1 MAGSIY
7 IYIYTCPTPTASFW
21 LAANPKSLK
30 PNKCQM
36 SSNVNKSLQGC
47 SNDAVSRSSI
57 FHFPKVRLQE
67 ESSGSLDQDLRNT
80 SKLQPKCLLCY
91 LSSSHRALATALLP
105 LQATMPTKVGL
116 KLLFVGSICFSIRDA
131 TGQEGE
137 WMLQHWSLQS
147 RNELTVPSVDD
158 VLIKIQHKSLINL
171 PSQMARSCQ
180 RNLLLNLF
188 NCGCLSPVS
197 TETGGCRHCVETGW
211 WQESERS
218 KGDYVKENEQE
229 KTVSN
234 IYFGKPT

>member
-137 WMLQHWSLQS
+137 WMLQH
-147 RNELTVPSVDD
+147 
-158 VLIKIQHKSLINL
+158 
-171 PSQMARSCQ
+171 
-180 RNLLLNLF
+180 
-188 NCGCLSPVS
+188 
-197 TETGGCRHCVETGW
+197 
-211 WQESERS
+211 
-218 KGDYVKENEQE
+218 
-229 KTVSN
+229 
-234 IYFGKPT
+234 